1 MYSMTDSIF
10 NFTDLTVIIC
20 LNWINEKTIKIEYAE
35 IIDGEI
41 SQNYYI
47 EHKLDKKINAVIN
60 ELWGKIKKK

>member
-1 MYSMTDSIF
+1 MTDSIF
-10 NFTDLTVIIC
+10 NFPDLTVISS
-20 LNWINEKTIKIEYAE
+20 LNLINEKNIKIEYAE

-41 SQNYYI
+41 SQIYYI